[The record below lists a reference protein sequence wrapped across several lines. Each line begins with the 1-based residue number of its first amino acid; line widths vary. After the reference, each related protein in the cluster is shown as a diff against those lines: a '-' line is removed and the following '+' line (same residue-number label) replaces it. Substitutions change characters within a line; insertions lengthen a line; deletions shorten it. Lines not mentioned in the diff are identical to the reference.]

1 MTVPDRYDESHREL
15 TGKILGA
22 CFAVYGELGIG
33 FLESVYEA
41 GVCHVLAQT
50 GLIVQRQAP
59 LPVWF
64 RGEQIARFRA
74 DIVVEGCVLVELK
87 AGQALHPAH
96 EAQLLNNLKASRIRL
111 GLLFNFGPKP
121 QFKRMVFTQD
131 RTIRARPCSSVA
143 AVSSA
148 VGSSPVA
155 DGHQP

>member
-1 MTVPDRYDESHREL
+1 VTIPDAYDESHREL

-41 GVCHVLAQT
+41 AVCHVLSRD
-50 GLIVQRQAP
+50 GVIVQRQAV

-64 RGEQIARFRA
+64 RGQLIARFRA
-74 DIVVEGCVLVELK
+74 DLVVEGAVLVELK

-111 GLLFNFGPKP
+111 GLLFNFGPRP
-121 QFKRMVFTQD
+121 QFKRMVFTVN
-131 RTIRARPCSSVA
+131 RTIGARPCSSVA
-143 AVSSA
+143 AGASR
-148 VGSSPVA
+148 
-155 DGHQP
+155 